1 MVKKNIK
8 SFTQK
13 LYLVIMLIVLY
24 MPIAVLIISSVNA
37 SEKNKAVWGGF
48 TLRAY
53 KELVKDEVIMGALY
67 NTACR
72 WSGHNSNSA
81 WNSCMHRNDEHEEKN
96 EVGDSR
102 SYKYPA
108 A

>member
-37 SEKNKAVWGGF
+37 SEKN
-48 TLRAY
+48 
-53 KELVKDEVIMGALY
+53 
-67 NTACR
+67 
-72 WSGHNSNSA
+72 
-81 WNSCMHRNDEHEEKN
+81 
-96 EVGDSR
+96 
-102 SYKYPA
+102 
-108 A
+108 